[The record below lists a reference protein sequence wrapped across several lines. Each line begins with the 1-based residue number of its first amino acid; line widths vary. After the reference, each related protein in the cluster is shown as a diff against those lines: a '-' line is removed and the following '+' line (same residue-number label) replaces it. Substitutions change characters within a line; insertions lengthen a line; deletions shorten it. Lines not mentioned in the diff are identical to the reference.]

1 MRVLGLVLVIVGILM
16 MIFNS
21 INFQTEKKV
30 LDVGPV
36 EINKKENKRVGWPL
50 YAGAVVC
57 ITGAVV
63 VLAAR
68 KRNQ

>member
-1 MRVLGLVLVIVGILM
+1 MRILGIALVLIGILM
-16 MIFNS
+16 MAFNS

-36 EINKKENKRVGWPL
+36 EINKKENKHVGWPL
-50 YAGAVVC
+50 YAGAVAC

-68 KRNQ
+68 KRHQ